1 LSPAPSPTSKP
12 LNALDGCVSLEPLII
27 GDRVAVTRWRCLH
40 DGPALR
46 GERWHEDLVL
56 VIHCRGSSVVHQDRG
71 HRLIGPGSGAFH
83 LPGAPYRTSHPFGC
97 GDEGVHV
104 RFRKGLPG
112 TAVHGVKA
120 ATGNGPRVVLLPARA
135 QLGVQL
141 LLRRLLDGL
150 RVDEAE
156 VEEGLLALGV
166 NLARRLAS
174 SAPGTAGHPARAARH
189 ERLAEAAQAALAGRL
204 FEPIRIGE
212 VARTLGTSR
221 FHLARAMKD
230 QTGISLRRHASR
242 LRLFAAADE
251 LAARRSPV
259 SGVALRHGFY
269 SHSHFASS
277 FQQEFSLRPSAA
289 RDLGCSANGHGLG
302 ALLAAL

>member
-156 VEEGLLALGV
+156 VEEGLLALGA
-166 NLARRLAS
+166 NLARRLDGPGAS
-174 SAPGTAGHPARAARH
+174 SGARAARRR
-189 ERLAEAAQAALAGRL
+189 RLAEAAQAALAGRL
-204 FEPIRIGE
+204 SEPIRIGD

-221 FHLARAMKD
+221 FHLARAMKQ

-289 RDLGCSANGHGLG
+289 RELGRSSSGQGLG
-302 ALLAAL
+302 ALLAGV